1 QENIVGKVIDEN
13 TSKPL
18 VYAFV
23 RFQNSDFGTTT
34 DYKGEFVLN
43 YNKES
48 NSLLV
53 SHIGY
58 KSELVSIGENNDY
71 TICLQ
76 QESVELDEVMIS
88 SMTGK
93 EVMSIFFDNIK
104 KNHLAKT
111 EAHQGYINYI
121 TFNKENCVAQGDATY
136 IYRNGL
142 IDHRTH
148 QNIYDYEKY
157 GEFTEKVGRRNIYK
171 IPFVAEKNIE
181 EINFLDISGYM
192 KFIDSDSN
200 LKFRKD
206 GEIVYNNRSNHVVL
220 FEFLI
225 ENKIVFEGRILIDKI
240 NFGCSSYSY
249 SFSKNVDP
257 DVYFPLLEHGVYR
270 ISKYEILDFTREVKA
285 DFVFNNKY
293 WRLNK
298 GQIKTSIKMNKKS
311 EKINFNFI
319 QNYSLDKN
327 IFKDKKNLISKD
339 SLDNEFVEG
348 EYRLRDTKKRV
359 ECIKYLERKGGRIR
373 QWVSKKIIDNGS
385 YIINGD

>member
-48 NSLLV
+48 DSLLV

-88 SMTGK
+88 RMTGK

-104 KNHLAKT
+104 DNHLAKT
-111 EAHQGYINYI
+111 EAHQGYMNYT
-121 TFNKENCVAQGDATY
+121 TFDQENCIALGEATY
-136 IYRNGL
+136 IYNNGL
-142 IDHRTH
+142 INHRIH
-148 QNIYDYEKY
+148 RNIYYYEKY
-157 GEFTEKVGRRNIYK
+157 REFLKKVGRKNIYK
-171 IPFVAEKNIE
+171 IPFEPEENIGG
-181 EINFLDISGYM
+181 INSLDISEYT
-192 KFIDSDSN
+192 KFKDYGSN
-200 LKFRKD
+200 IKYRKD
-206 GEIVYNNRSNHVVL
+206 GEIVYNNRNNHVIL

-225 ENKIVFEGRILIDKI
+225 EGEVVFKGRILIDKV
-240 NFGCSSYSY
+240 NYGCSSYSY
-249 SFSKNVDP
+249 SFSKNINP
-257 DVYFPLLEHGVYR
+257 DVYFPLLKHNVYK

-298 GQIKTSIKMNKKS
+298 GQIKTSINMNRRR
-311 EKINFNFI
+311 EKINLNFT
-319 QNYSLDKN
+319 QNYSLDDN
-327 IFKDKKNLISKD
+327 IFEDKTILVERD
-339 SLDNEFVEG
+339 SLNNNLWEV
-348 EYRLRDTKKRV
+348 EYRLRNTKKRI
-359 ECIKYLERKGGRIR
+359 EYMKYMEKKGGEKE
-373 QWVSKKIIDNGS
+373 QWLSNQMRDNL
-385 YIINGD
+385 